1 MFKKSYFI
9 YGLVLLSFALSGCM
23 VFKSTYMAKAGE
35 AEKLSQD
42 VVNLQER
49 IQVLTAEN
57 TELRKQRR
65 DMADN
70 LEKDIAAL
78 KSENEKLRK
87 QAVGIKKAKEEEIQT
102 TSKTYENL
110 LHKMKDEIAKGEITI
125 SELKDKLTVNV
136 VEEIL
141 FASGSA
147 EVKAN
152 GLVVL
157 KKVVDVLKNIK
168 DKSIRVEGHTDNVK
182 IGSPLINKYPTNWE
196 LSAARAINVTKYLQ
210 SRGIDP
216 AVLSATAYGE
226 YHPIADNSTPEGR
239 AKNRRIAIVLTN
251 IN

>member
-157 KKVVDVLKNIK
+157 
-168 DKSIRVEGHTDNVK
+168 
-182 IGSPLINKYPTNWE
+182 
-196 LSAARAINVTKYLQ
+196 
-210 SRGIDP
+210 
-216 AVLSATAYGE
+216 
-226 YHPIADNSTPEGR
+226 
-239 AKNRRIAIVLTN
+239 
-251 IN
+251 